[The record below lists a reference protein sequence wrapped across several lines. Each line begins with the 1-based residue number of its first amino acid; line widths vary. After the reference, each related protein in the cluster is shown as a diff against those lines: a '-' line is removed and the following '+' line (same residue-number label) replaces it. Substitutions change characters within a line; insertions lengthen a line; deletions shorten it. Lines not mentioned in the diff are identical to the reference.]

1 MEKDNSI
8 NNKKELEKII
18 QLIDT
23 IKFGSIQIIIQD
35 GKIIQYEIN
44 EKYRIK

>member
-1 MEKDNSI
+1 MEKDNFI

-18 QLIDT
+18 KLIDT